1 MTKSAVVLE
10 HVTKHF
16 RLYHERNQTL
26 KGALLRGRR
35 ARFEEFVAL
44 DDVTFEI
51 PAGTTFGL
59 VGPNGSGKS
68 TLLKCIARILR
79 PDQGT
84 IAVHG
89 SVSAL
94 LELGA
99 GFHPELSGRDNIYL
113 NGSILGLSKRQLQR
127 RFEEIVAFSGLET
140 FIDQPVKNYSSGMY
154 VRLGF
159 SIAINVDPEIL
170 LVDEVLA
177 VGDQEFQRKCEEK
190 FAELKAGGRT
200 IVLVSHGLDSV
211 RAMCDEVAWL
221 EHGVVKDL
229 GSPGRVI
236 DKYVDKV
243 SEDQSQAQAGHDS
256 TQPGRIGSGEIRTE
270 RIELLDHAGAP
281 LHRIRSGEP
290 LVVRIRYRTTEP
302 VSDPAFRVTLNRH
315 DGVHVTTSS
324 TRYTTLD
331 LRSVD
336 GSGVLELR
344 VPALPL
350 VPAQYE
356 VDVSIRNRDGLKLY
370 DKVRKAGRFEVFPTA
385 VREVEG
391 IAALGGEWRVVDV
404 DGIDAAQEPAAVT
417 LTRY

>member
-1 MTKSAVVLE
+1 MTRPAVAVDHL
-10 HVTKHF
+10 TKHF

-26 KGALLRGRR
+26 KAALLRRRR
-35 ARFEEFVAL
+35 ARYEEFRAL
-44 DDVTFEI
+44 DDVSFEI

-84 IAVHG
+84 VSVNG

-99 GFHPELSGRDNIYL
+99 GFHPELSGRDNVYL

-127 RFEEIVAFSGLET
+127 RFDDIVAFSGLEK

-190 FAELKAGGRT
+190 FADLKAGGRT

-221 EHGVVKDL
+221 EHGVVQDI

-236 DKYVDKV
+236 DKYVDQV
-243 SEDQSQAQAGHDS
+243 AE
-256 TQPGRIGSGEIRTE
+256 TQVHATDDPGEPARAGSGEIRCE
-270 RIELLDHAGAP
+270 RIEVLDGHGLP
-281 LHRIRSGEP
+281 LHRIRTGQP
-290 LVVRIRYRTTEP
+290 LVIRVHYRATRP
-302 VSDPAFRVTLNRH
+302 VTDPAFRVALNRH
-315 DGVHVTTSS
+315 DGVHVATSS
-324 TRYTTLD
+324 TRYTSLD
-331 LRSVD
+331 LHSVD
-336 GSGVLELR
+336 GRGVVELR
-344 VPALPL
+344 VPAVPL

-356 VDVSIRNRDGLKLY
+356 VDVAIRDRDGLKLY
-370 DKVRKAGRFEVFPTA
+370 DKSRKAARFEVTPSA
-385 VREVEG
+385 VRDVEG
-391 IAALGGEWRVVDV
+391 IAALGGEWAIVAT
-404 DGIDAAQEPAAVT
+404 DAPPAGVAAT
-417 LTRY
+417 LTGL